1 MTMEN
6 EVEPKSED
14 VSPEEGPTPNVI
26 YVKDRPFRKLLKY
39 TVIILASG
47 FAILYVIGFITGLA
61 GARVPY
67 IDNGAIGNQL
77 NNVLGKEGSGD
88 DWNELE
94 RNP

>member
-6 EVEPKSED
+6 EAEPKPETIDSE
-14 VSPEEGPTPNVI
+14 EESKPNVI
-26 YVKDRPFRKLLKY
+26 YVKDRPFLKLLKY
-39 TVIILASG
+39 AGIILLSG
-47 FAILYVIGFITGLA
+47 LALLYAVGFVTGLV

-77 NNVLGKEGSGD
+77 NNVLGNEGSGE